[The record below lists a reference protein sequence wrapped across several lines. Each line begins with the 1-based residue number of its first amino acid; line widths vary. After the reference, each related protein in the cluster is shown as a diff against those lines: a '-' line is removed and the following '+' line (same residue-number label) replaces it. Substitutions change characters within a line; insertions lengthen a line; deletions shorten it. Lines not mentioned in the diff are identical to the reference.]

1 MSELKPCF
9 EKIQDYSAEI
19 DKQVEYVEKTF
30 SAQLDNIIALSKETL
45 SKEFTDEDLDTI
57 LLALS
62 TELYFVGAKLERVG
76 IREDVAKMI
85 STEKFNLTFLGL
97 TSGTVQMKQSQAEQE
112 SIKEQL
118 AHICHSRAYK
128 TLKLKYESGNELLNS
143 IKKVMTRRLAEKEL
157 VRNAK

>member
-1 MSELKPCF
+1 M
-9 EKIQDYSAEI
+9 
-19 DKQVEYVEKTF
+19 
-30 SAQLDNIIALSKETL
+30 
-45 SKEFTDEDLDTI
+45 
-57 LLALS
+57 ALS